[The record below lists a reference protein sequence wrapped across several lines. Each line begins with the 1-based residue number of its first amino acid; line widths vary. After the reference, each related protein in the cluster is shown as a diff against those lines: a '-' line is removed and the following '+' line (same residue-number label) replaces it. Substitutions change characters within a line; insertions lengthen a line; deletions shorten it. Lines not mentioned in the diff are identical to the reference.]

1 MKLTVI
7 GTGYVGLVAGACFAE
22 SGNDVVG
29 ADIDEAK
36 IVRLSAGEC
45 PIYEPGLEELLQRN
59 LREKRLSFTTEIAGA
74 VRLSEVVFIAV
85 GTPPGE
91 GGGADLSQVL
101 AVAETTAKNIPADRK
116 TVVVIKST
124 VPIGTAGKVR
134 ELIARLTRH
143 PFAVVSNPEFLKE
156 GAALD
161 DFRKPDRVV
170 IGSDDPDAAAL
181 VEELY
186 APFVRTGAPVLLMDH
201 VSAEMTK
208 YAANCLLASR
218 ISFMNEVANLCQK
231 VGADVEAV
239 RRGIGSDTRIGR
251 SFLFP
256 GLGFGGSCF
265 PKDIEALV
273 HAGREAGAEVQV
285 AAAALEANRRQR
297 TIFIPRIEKHFGGKL
312 KGLRLAVWGLAFK
325 PGTDDVREAPAIYL
339 IEALLARG
347 AKIAAYDPAARRTA
361 RAVLGEKVRYTESAY
376 AALEGADALIIATE
390 WSEFRRPDLERM
402 KKLLKTPVVFD
413 GRNLYEPRTMAKRGF
428 AYYSIG
434 RPDVVP
440 G

>member
-22 SGNDVVG
+22 SGNDVGG

-170 IGSDDPDAAAL
+170 IGSDDPEAAAV

-186 APFVRTGAPVLLMDH
+186 APFVRTDAPVLLMDH

-297 TIFIPRIEKHFGGKL
+297 TVLVPRIEKHFGGKL
-312 KGLRLAVWGLAFK
+312 KGRRLAVWGLAFK